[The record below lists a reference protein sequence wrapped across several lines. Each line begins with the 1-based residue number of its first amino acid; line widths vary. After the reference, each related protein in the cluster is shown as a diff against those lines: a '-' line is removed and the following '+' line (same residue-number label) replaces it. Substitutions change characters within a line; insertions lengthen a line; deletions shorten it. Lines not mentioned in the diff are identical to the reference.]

1 MTLIKKLFKEN
12 KIFFFNY
19 NHNSFFEGLYRFF
32 GILISPL
39 FIKLSPNLISFLSL
53 FCGFIGLIFSVSSSI
68 KINFIIFFFLLSFV
82 LDFTDG
88 MIARFTNK
96 TSFYG
101 RFIDGLFDIIV
112 IGFLHIVFLIHLIN
126 IEVVEIKNIYFTCF
140 LVSLTLLPIQHL
152 ILDRFSSIARWC
164 KEINNNKDIKPYH
177 RNTFFGK
184 ITKLLFDLQ
193 HLCIWIS
200 IFINNDNYFVV
211 IIFFILSIFSSI
223 LNLIIYIYLSK
234 KNFSKVKNT
243 LDND

>member
-1 MTLIKKLFKEN
+1 MILIKKLFKEN

-19 NHNSFFEGLYRFF
+19 NYNSFFEGLYRFL

-39 FIKLSPNLISFLSL
+39 FIKLSPNLISYLSL
-53 FCGFIGLIFSVSSSI
+53 LCGFVGLILSVLFSI
-68 KINFIIFFFLLSFV
+68 KINFVIFFFILSFV

-126 IEVVEIKNIYFTCF
+126 IEVIEIKSIYFTFF
-140 LVSLTLLPIQHL
+140 LIALILLPIQHL

-164 KEINNNKDIKPYH
+164 NDINNNKDIKPYH
-177 RNTFFGK
+177 RNIFFGK
-184 ITKLLFDLQ
+184 IIKLLFDLQ

-200 IFINNDNYFVV
+200 ILINSENYFVLV
-211 IIFFILSIFSSI
+211 AFLILSIATSI

-234 KNFSKVKNT
+234 KNFSKNKNP